1 MRRYTKKTKY
11 ELKLPDI
18 NLSKFFLLLIL
29 ILLGYFL
36 TNSLIKYMILKKQ
49 YKTLQDQLVKLERE
63 NKNLTTEIYLLKSDT
78 STIEYYIRKEL
89 KYKKIGEKVL
99 ILK

>member
-1 MRRYTKKTKY
+1 MRRYNKKTKY